1 MLIVS
6 LPPVHQEDLL
16 KEIIT
21 HPCVGAVRYNT
32 GMSSAYS
39 SEEVVQRIQKLAG
52 PLGKPV
58 WIDLKGRQLRVIEWA
73 NLPYGPIVL
82 NHRVKVKFPA
92 KVCFRGDDCCELKKV
107 VDGNKLYVDPL
118 PKAPVG
124 RGQSVNILS
133 EKLEVEGGLLPLD
146 HEYIDVAVQNGV
158 FNFMLSFVEG
168 WENILEL
175 EDVLGKYRSKVK
187 ICLKIESQA
196 GLDFVNKKYV
206 LMPKDYRLMA
216 ARDDLMIQIGVF
228 NVMNALKTII
238 IKDPTAICASRLMLG
253 LEKGEVSMSD
263 ISDLELMKKLG
274 YKDFMLSDGISREH
288 FEAAIQAWG
297 EWKKCKGLKVGPD

>member
-1 MLIVS
+1 M
-6 LPPVHQEDLL
+6 
-16 KEIIT
+16 
-21 HPCVGAVRYNT
+21 GAVRYNT

-39 SEEVVQRIQKLAG
+39 PREVIQRIQNLAR
-52 PLGKPV
+52 PLNKPV

-82 NHRVKVKFPA
+82 NHRVKVKLPA

-168 WENILEL
+168 WNNILEL
-175 EDVLGKYRSKVK
+175 EDALGKHCSKST

-196 GLDFVNKKYV
+196 GLDFVFQNDASLLKG
-206 LMPKDYRLMA
+206 YRLMA
-216 ARDDLMIQIGVF
+216 ARDDLMIQIGILNMIKSLNMIV
-228 NVMNALKTII
+228 N
-238 IKDPTAICASRLMLG
+238 KDPNAICASRLLIG
-253 LEKGEVSMSD
+253 LESGSVSMAD
-263 ISDLELMKKLG
+263 VSDLEYMLSLG
-274 YKDFMLSDGISREH
+274 YKDFMFSDGISREH
-288 FEAAIQAWG
+288 FPAAIKFWK
-297 EWKKCKGLKVGPD
+297 EWNNSL